1 MRCWRAR
8 NGALAGLER
17 FTVAASAKAYRVINR
32 PKAKQK
38 AKTERIAFAPID
50 RPVFRQADYV
60 LREPHRRNP
69 YWLHYQSNWRDHLA
83 HLIPSARP
91 PI

>member
-1 MRCWRAR
+1 
-8 NGALAGLER
+8 
-17 FTVAASAKAYRVINR
+17 VINR

-50 RPVFRQADYV
+50 LPVFRQADYV

-69 YWLHYQSNWRDHLA
+69 YWLHYQSNWRDRFGASNFVDRQTGKLLGYKDQQA
-83 HLIPSARP
+83 AANRLTKSDPSPCPAR
-91 PI
+91 